1 MRTSLLPPIA
11 CVAVAL
17 LPGCGPA
24 GTGPTQTVAP
34 GARLYMANCLACHQ
48 ADGSGVRGLQ
58 PPLAG
63 TPVAV
68 GDPRQLLAWVMYG
81 ARPAALPRGA
91 YSGVMPQFSYLS
103 DGDLAALLSYVRTS
117 FGNQSGP
124 VSAAMVA
131 EARAAH
137 GAR

>member
-1 MRTSLLPPIA
+1 MRIPMLLSIA
-11 CVAVAL
+11 CIGAPL
-17 LPGCGPA
+17 LQGCGPA
-24 GTGPTQTVAP
+24 GSGSRPAPTP

-63 TPVAV
+63 TPVAI
-68 GDPRQLLAWVMYG
+68 GDPRPLLAWVMYG
-81 ARPAALPRGA
+81 TRPAALPRGV

-103 DGDLAALLSYVRTS
+103 DADLATLLSYVRSS

-124 VSAAMVA
+124 VSADTVA

-137 GAR
+137 AGR